1 LMGDSAQQGDGEQTV
16 DDQKRRDHKAL
27 LVSCIDTD
35 AVTRRV

>member
-1 LMGDSAQQGDGEQTV
+1 V